1 MLVIIPNADFWFQ
14 TGIQQWSLEWQS
26 CTWLTSSL
34 YSDFSLPPLLPLP
47 SPPNLKHAFFF
58 LMKTGWILLYCMRE
72 LSTRPQ
78 GTEQGTAT
86 TAFHWVNRAQFTS
99 WELHFLCG
107 VSMFCVFKFPPKIR
121 NKIEN
126 SKLPEGVNARAK
138 VCLACYPASDI
149 LQARIER
156 MSIF

>member
-1 MLVIIPNADFWFQ
+1 MLIFGFRRESNSGLLNDSPVPGWPPPFTLISHF
-14 TGIQQWSLEWQS
+14 LL
-26 CTWLTSSL
+26 CCLYLHHLTWNM
-34 YSDFSLPPLLPLP
+34 P
-47 SPPNLKHAFFF
+47 FF

-78 GTEQGTAT
+78 GTEQGTAI

-99 WELHFLCG
+99 WELRFLCG
-107 VSMFCVFKFPPKIR
+107 VSMFCVFKFPPKIH
-121 NKIEN
+121 NKIQN